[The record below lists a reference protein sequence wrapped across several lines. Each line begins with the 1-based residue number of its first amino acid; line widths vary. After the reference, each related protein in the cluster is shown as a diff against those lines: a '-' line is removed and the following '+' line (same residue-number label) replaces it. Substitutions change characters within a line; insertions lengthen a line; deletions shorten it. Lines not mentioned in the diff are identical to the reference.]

1 MRQLPVRWP
10 EWLDGVPVLSIG
22 LAVVWLVAAL
32 VVQLAYT
39 SHLHKAE
46 RELQAAQGET
56 PVRQI
61 RVTTSKGL

>member
-1 MRQLPVRWP
+1 MRQPPVRWP

-22 LAVVWLVAAL
+22 LAVVWLVAGL

-46 RELQAAQGET
+46 RELQAAVSFAIQNPAVVVG
-56 PVRQI
+56 PR
-61 RVTTSKGL
+61 